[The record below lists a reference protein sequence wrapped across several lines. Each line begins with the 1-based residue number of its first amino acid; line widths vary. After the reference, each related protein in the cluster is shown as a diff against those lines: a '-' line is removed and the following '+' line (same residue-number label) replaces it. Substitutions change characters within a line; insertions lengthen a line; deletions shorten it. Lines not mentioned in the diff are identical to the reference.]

1 MALPIFSAKLEKL
14 GLKARDYDDVAREV
28 TAKLREAGI
37 DVVDG
42 LDPDEAV
49 GRVPLSYFALTSDTD
64 TIIIGSHLDES
75 IDHLSKVTKAK
86 YPRKYY
92 LSCDNGYSASE
103 SSRECN
109 VITVVAAKPR
119 PSSDGTTRI
128 SLFYQEPMKDGQVVK
143 SGDIVYD
150 AMTGTLTY
158 ERVAGTRT
166 EISPEIKQGYY
177 SPEIRIYT
185 EPADA
190 SGRSYSRT
198 ADVYVLGT
206 RTSININD
214 LIRKT
219 VKFNI
224 ESTGVRMK
232 ETYRGNIRLTLPI
245 LPDPVYLKPLT
256 ERINI
261 NLTDPNTD
269 PDMDSCFG
277 EAIFVDPLTED
288 QMQEAAVALK
298 EELAPEKVKDLTAA
312 TRGRYYNDGFRKS
325 YVMVMTPSP
334 KGQRK
339 PIGHIVIGLTDGAHF
354 ECCEFAIARTSSSF
368 NITDI
373 YIRTERNGVKAFRR
387 CLGREMTL
395 MKDNLEGLKIIK
407 TTLEHARNIKNRYAA
422 SAAIDAGEESGSA
435 AISASTLRAVASLKF
450 GADFVER
457 CYRMGYTALA
467 DEICEIINYRQA
479 WNRITSMTDII
490 PGFEEDAKSLY
501 TCLGMPRAWGK
512 AVFDSCVKE
521 KGKKFS
527 KKDLHDAAMSLQIAW
542 KLEEALT
549 EGKPSEMSVP
559 SRALEYAAIWRE
571 HLAAFGLDSGRT
583 SADLERHWLFIAYR
597 DDPIGMANAV
607 RSYHRMVNKVDKMS
621 SRLTCKHYLT
631 ETFQAY
637 CQLKTIGENPESHGV
652 LFEYGLPEGDNQAA
666 FEMIK
671 RRCEAAQEV
680 VKSYQAIID
689 EKNHEEQEARYAGYR
704 NAVKWLECSDKEVS
718 EYYIFK
724 LPTKLYGTDDPL
736 SLQSEGTNQ
745 HNCLYGSYLNKLANG
760 EYYVVCMRSR
770 YNPDESLVSI
780 GITRGMLVDQTYA
793 SHDRPI
799 SAAQAIAIKQWVA
812 KVSSRGK
819 GDLKLAAHPAGW
831 CR

>member
-1 MALPIFSAKLEKL
+1 MAYPIFSARPEKL
-14 GLKARDYDDVAREV
+14 GLKAKEYDDVAREV

-49 GRVPLSYFALTSDTD
+49 GRFPLSYFALTADTD

-75 IDHLSKVTKAK
+75 IDYISKVTKAK
-86 YPRKYY
+86 YPRKYF

-103 SSRECN
+103 STRECN
-109 VITVVAAKPR
+109 VINMVTAKPR

-143 SGDIVYD
+143 SGDLVYD
-150 AMTGTLTY
+150 AMTGTVTY
-158 ERVAGTRT
+158 ERIEGTR
-166 EISPEIKQGYY
+166 PEINPELYEGYHN
-177 SPEIRIYT
+177 PEIRIYT
-185 EPADA
+185 QEISDA
-190 SGRSYSRT
+190 ANRRYIRT

-206 RTSININD
+206 RTSVDIND

-224 ESTGVRMK
+224 ESTGVRM
-232 ETYRGNIRLTLPI
+232 EEYYRGQFRLTQPT
-245 LPDPVYLKPLT
+245 LPDPVYLKPLV
-256 ERINI
+256 ERMTFS
-261 NLTDPNTD
+261 LTDR
-269 PDMDSCFG
+269 DMEDSYG
-277 EAIFVDPLTED
+277 EAISVDPLTED
-288 QMQEAAVALK
+288 QMQEAVAALK

-325 YVMVMTPSP
+325 YVMVMTPAP
-334 KGQRK
+334 KGERR
-339 PIGHIVIGLTDGAHF
+339 PIGHIILGLTDGVHF
-354 ECCEFAIARTSSSF
+354 ESCEFAIARTSASF
-368 NITDI
+368 DITDI
-373 YIRTERNGVKAFRR
+373 YIRTEKNGVKAFRR
-387 CLGREMTL
+387 GLGREMSHIKASL
-395 MKDNLEGLKIIK
+395 GDLKIIK
-407 TTLEHARNIKNRYAA
+407 ATLEHARNIKNRYAA
-422 SAAIDAGEESGSA
+422 TAAIDAGEESGSA
-435 AISASTLRAVASLKF
+435 AISASTLRNIASLKF

-457 CYRMGYTALA
+457 CYRMGYAPLA
-467 DEICEIINYRQA
+467 DEICEIINDRRA
-479 WNRITSMTDII
+479 WNRVTSMTDII

-512 AVFDSCVKE
+512 AVFDSCVKQ

-527 KKDLHDAAMSLQIAW
+527 KEDLHDAAMALRIAW

-559 SRALEYAAIWRE
+559 SRALEYAEIWRG
-571 HLAAFGLDSGRT
+571 HLSGLGLGSGRT
-583 SADLERHWLFIAYR
+583 SADIERHWLFVAYR

-607 RSYHRMVNKVDKMS
+607 RSYHRMANKLKKLS
-621 SRLTCKHYLT
+621 LYNSQYYLT

-652 LFEYGLPEGDNQAA
+652 LFEYGLPEGDNKAA
-666 FEMIK
+666 LEMIQ

-689 EKNHEEQEARYAGYR
+689 EKKHEEQEARYAEYR

-799 SAAQAIAIKQWVA
+799 SAAQALAIKQWVA